1 MKLLPLFIL
10 LGSLLFPANA
20 DHLLLIRVVTQPDA
34 AESFSIYNPTDSPI
48 NLSNYYISEEEDY
61 SKIQSVGNMSPSHFL
76 YGFTARFPDLNI
88 EPNDTLIIGLNYRYK
103 EFYGEDNPAD
113 LVMYIDQV
121 NSMIETEDKSFGI
134 PFSDKDG
141 DDNDFGN
148 ISADSCNTVEGIWH
162 GNEGDDT
169 AFCGDGIGCNGTEIT
184 YCNDENNSNCI
195 EECDDINPI
204 GKFDDGTEML
214 ILFYWDGNSN
224 NLIQDV
230 DYFLWGDSLNSIDK
244 SEVPGYQ
251 NDTSVDDQLYFETV
265 AGQYYA
271 YSRIGTEEI
280 DEIGTNGN
288 GITDH
293 DETSENFRES
303 WEIIELFN
311 LGCTDSDAPNFDA
324 SADID
329 DGSCFIPFID
339 VLNDLY
345 DCNASSNGYC
355 DSSPACPVV
364 KLQGMIVDYFDV
376 TVYGGPHA
384 VTVEDE
390 EGFRVEATIWPSE
403 WDIAAD
409 ETSNYLI
416 TPPFNKY
423 LMEFQGSVFEYE
435 GDKQILI
442 CSPEDFTV
450 VKSFDQ
456 EGFFTEDDSASV
468 QISPAPFVL
477 LPSLGETLD
486 FSYSFPNNSR
496 VLVRIFDI
504 SGRFITSLVDKYYS
518 NSGIVKRDEGSSAWD
533 GRDQLG
539 QIVSPGTYIMH
550 MEVMNPVTGETQ
562 TDAAPIVVGVK
573 N

>member
-1 MKLLPLFIL
+1 LNLLPHLIL
-10 LGSLLFPANA
+10 LGSLLFPASA
-20 DHLLLIRVVTQPDA
+20 DHLLLIRVVTQPDK

-48 NLSNYYISEEEDY
+48 DLTNYYICDDEKYYKLQTEEDL
-61 SKIQSVGNMSPSHFL
+61 SPSSFSN
-76 YGFTARFPDLNI
+76 GITAQFPPITIESGDTLNI
-88 EPNDTLIIGLNYRYK
+88 ILNENYIEY
-103 EFYGEDNPAD
+103 YGEEFIPDIIMYGVDN
-113 LVMYIDQV
+113 
-121 NSMIETEDKSFGI
+121 NSMLETEPGSIG
-134 PFSDKDG
+134 FSAGKL
-141 DDNDFGN
+141 
-148 ISADSCNTVEGIWH
+148 
-162 GNEGDDT
+162 
-169 AFCGDGIGCNGTEIT
+169 
-184 YCNDENNSNCI
+184 DETS
-195 EECDDINPI
+195 EL
-204 GKFDDGTEML
+204 L
-214 ILFYWDGNSN
+214 ILFHWDGDIES
-224 NLIQDV
+224 LIEDI
-230 DYFLWGDSLNSIDK
+230 DYFLWGAYQTPINKTGLST
-244 SEVPGYQ
+244 YQ
-251 NDTSVDDQLYFETV
+251 NDTAIESQLFFEPE
-265 AGQYYA
+265 AKAYYA
-271 YSRIGTEEI
+271 YSRIGTDEI
-280 DEIGTNGN
+280 DETQNNGN
-288 GITDH
+288 GITGH

-324 SADID
+324 SAEID

-409 ETSNYLI
+409 DTSNYLI
-416 TPPFNKY
+416 TPPFNRY
-423 LMEFQGSVFEYE
+423 LMEFQGSVFEYD

-442 CSPEDFTV
+442 CDPEDFTV

-456 EGFFTEDDSASV
+456 EGFYTKDDSAIV

-477 LPSLGETLD
+477 LPTFGETLD
-486 FSYSFPNNSR
+486 FSYSFPNKSR
-496 VLVRIFDI
+496 VIIRIYDL

-518 NSGIVKRDEGSSAWD
+518 NAGTVIREEDSSAWD

-539 QIVSPGTYIMH
+539 QIVAPGTYIMH
-550 MEVMNPVTGETQ
+550 LEAMNPITGETQ

>member
-1 MKLLPLFIL
+1 MVFAQEADHIL
-10 LGSLLFPANA
+10 LT
-20 DHLLLIRVVTQPDA
+20 RVVTQPA
-34 AESFSIYNPTDSPI
+34 EAESFSIYNPTASPV
-48 NLSNYYISEEEDY
+48 NLAQYYICDNKEY
-61 SKIQSVGNMSPSHFL
+61 YKIQTVGDMSPSSSIG
-76 YGFTARFPDLNI
+76 GFTVQFPDISISPGDTFHIILN
-88 EPNDTLIIGLNYRYK
+88 EDYK
-103 EFYGEDNPAD
+103 GFYGEDFVAD
-113 LVMYIDQV
+113 LVMFGSSDSSLTGSMGFSSNKID
-121 NSMIETEDKSFGI
+121 E
-134 PFSDKDG
+134 
-141 DDNDFGN
+141 
-148 ISADSCNTVEGIWH
+148 
-162 GNEGDDT
+162 
-169 AFCGDGIGCNGTEIT
+169 IGELI
-184 YCNDENNSNCI
+184 
-195 EECDDINPI
+195 
-204 GKFDDGTEML
+204 
-214 ILFYWDGNSN
+214 ILFKWDGESN
-224 NLIQDV
+224 HLIEDV
-230 DYFLWGDSLNSIDK
+230 DYFLWSSLDGVSNVVDKTGIVGIDSYAD
-244 SEVPGYQ
+244 
-251 NDTSVDDQLYFETV
+251 DTALDNQLYFETV

-271 YSRIGTEEI
+271 YSRIGTDEV
-280 DEIGTNGN
+280 DEIQTGGN
-288 GITDH
+288 GINGH
-293 DETSENFRES
+293 NETSENFRES

-329 DGSCFIPFID
+329 DGSCSIPFID

-355 DSSPACPVV
+355 DSNPACPVV

-409 ETSNYLI
+409 KNSNYLI

-423 LMEFQGSVFEYE
+423 LMEFQGSVFKYE

-442 CSPEDFTV
+442 CGPEDFTV

-456 EGFFTEDDSASV
+456 EGFFTEDDVATI

-477 LPSLGETLD
+477 LPSMEETLD
-486 FSYSFPNNSR
+486 FTYSFPNNSR
-496 VLVRIFDI
+496 VIIRVYDL
-504 SGRFITSLVDKYYS
+504 SGRFITSLVDKYYP
-518 NSGIVKRDEGSSAWD
+518 NAGIVNRYENSSAWD

-539 QIVSPGTYIMH
+539 QIVPPGTYIMH

>member
-20 DHLLLIRVVTQPDA
+20 DHLLLTRVVTLPDA
-34 AESFSIYNPTDSPI
+34 AESFSIYNPTDASI
-48 NLSNYYISEEEDY
+48 ELADYYVCDDEDY
-61 SKIQSVGNMSPSHFL
+61 YKMQTEGDMSPSSSIG
-76 YGFTARFPDLNI
+76 GFTVQFPDITISPGDTFHIVLN
-88 EPNDTLIIGLNYRYK
+88 EDYK
-103 EFYGEDNPAD
+103 KFYGEDFVAD
-113 LVMYIDQV
+113 LVMFESSDSSLTGSMGFSSNKID
-121 NSMIETEDKSFGI
+121 
-134 PFSDKDG
+134 
-141 DDNDFGN
+141 
-148 ISADSCNTVEGIWH
+148 
-162 GNEGDDT
+162 
-169 AFCGDGIGCNGTEIT
+169 EI
-184 YCNDENNSNCI
+184 DELI
-195 EECDDINPI
+195 
-204 GKFDDGTEML
+204 
-214 ILFYWDGNSN
+214 ILFKWNGESN
-224 NLIQDV
+224 QLIKDV
-230 DYFLWGDSLNSIDK
+230 DYFVWSSLDGVVNVVDKTGIVGIDSYAD
-244 SEVPGYQ
+244 
-251 NDTSVDDQLYFETV
+251 DTALDNQLYFETV

-271 YSRIGTEEI
+271 YSRIGTDEV
-280 DEIGTNGN
+280 DEIQTGGN
-288 GITDH
+288 GITGH

-303 WEIIELFN
+303 WGIIELFN

-409 ETSNYLI
+409 KNSNYLI

-442 CSPEDFTV
+442 CGPEDFTV

-456 EGFFTEDDSASV
+456 EGFFTKDDSAIV

-477 LPSLGETLD
+477 LPTFGETLD
-486 FSYSFPNNSR
+486 FSYSFPNKSR
-496 VLVRIFDI
+496 VIIRIYDL
-504 SGRFITSLVDKYYS
+504 SGRFITSLVDKYYP
-518 NSGIVKRDEGSSAWD
+518 NAGNVVREEDSSAWD
-533 GRDQLG
+533 GRDHLG
-539 QIVSPGTYIMH
+539 QIVAAGTYIMH
-550 MEVMNPVTGETQ
+550 IEAMNPGTGETH